1 MKITQEEHEAR
12 QQALYQYLIKRG
24 DKWTPM
30 RKATDSVNLY
40 PTFYTGNYHN
50 SWARR
55 LLTKDVKYINDSDAY
70 SKVIVSGDRGIK
82 IANKAD
88 LDRFISAETKEIFK
102 KLATVRKVAKKG
114 SRDQQIDLEGR
125 IYEAFL
131 DGSNG

>member
-12 QQALYQYLIKRG
+12 QRALYKYLIKRG

-55 LLTKDVKYINDSDAY
+55 LLTKDIKYINDSDAY